1 MKSNL
6 NHYIRHKLKGLLSLL
21 SIIMNDRQKDCEF
34 LWLINSPPAP
44 CRFL

>member
-21 SIIMNDRQKDCEF
+21 SIMNDWQKDCEF